1 MPTMRLSL
9 SHQRVVNTDQNYQI
23 VGQKELSGEIQTRIL
38 RWTVDLNR
46 YRHLD
51 DLNTFKKW
59 AFEEYP
65 KK

>member
-9 SHQRVVNTDQNYQI
+9 SHRAVNTDQNYQI

-38 RWTVDLNR
+38 RWTLDLNR

-51 DLNTFKKW
+51 DLRSGHSKNSRRSESG
-59 AFEEYP
+59 A
-65 KK
+65 